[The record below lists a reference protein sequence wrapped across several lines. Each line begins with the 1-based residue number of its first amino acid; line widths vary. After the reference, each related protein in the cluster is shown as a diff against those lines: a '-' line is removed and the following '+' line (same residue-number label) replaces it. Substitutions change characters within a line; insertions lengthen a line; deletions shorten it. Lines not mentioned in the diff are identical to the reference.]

1 MRTSVRPAT
10 ARCLII
16 SLLIPRQTA
25 QENNLNTA
33 APDPLAALRSATAQ
47 RHHQLDTSLPLAADE
62 AGLNDYRQHL
72 LMLRA
77 WLAPLQGWLAGFDDG
92 PQDRR
97 LLPPSDYL
105 RLIDAD
111 LADPAMTHAASPFP
125 ALADAGWPAQAGA
138 AYRWGACYVVEG
150 SQLGGAVLYKRLA
163 GRLAPHPLA
172 YLRGAPEGPGPRWKL
187 FIAALR
193 EALTD
198 PAAFDLAC
206 RGAVDA
212 FDRLI
217 ALQSLSHGPA
227 RAAAQPS

>member
-1 MRTSVRPAT
+1 
-10 ARCLII
+10 
-16 SLLIPRQTA
+16 
-25 QENNLNTA
+25 LNTA
-33 APDPLAALRSATAQ
+33 SPDPLAALRTATAQ
-47 RHHQLDTSLPLAADE
+47 RHHLLDTSLPLAADE
-62 AGLNDYRQHL
+62 AGLDDYRQHL

-77 WLAPLQGWLAGFDDG
+77 WLAPLAAWLADFDDG
-92 PQDRR
+92 PQDDR
-97 LLPPSDYL
+97 LLPPSGYL

-111 LADPAMTHAASPFP
+111 LADPAMASTASADVTFP
-125 ALADAGWPAQAGA
+125 AAAWPVQAAA

-193 EALTD
+193 EALD
-198 PAAFDLAC
+198 EPEAVALAC

-227 RAAAQPS
+227 RAAAQAS

>member
-1 MRTSVRPAT
+1 MCAAV

-16 SLLIPRQTA
+16 CLADKTA

-47 RHHQLDTSLPLAADE
+47 RHHLLDTSLPLAADE
-62 AGLNDYRQHL
+62 AGLDDYRRHL

-77 WLAPLQGWLAGFDDG
+77 WLAPLQAWLATFDDG
-92 PQDRR
+92 AQDRHR
-97 LLPPSDYL
+97 LPPSDHL

-111 LADPAMTHAASPFP
+111 LADPAMERIATASPTF
-125 ALADAGWPAQAGA
+125 ADAAWPAQADA
-138 AYRWGACYVVEG
+138 AYRWGVCYVIEG

-163 GRLAPHPLA
+163 GPLAPHPLA
-172 YLRGAPEGPGPRWKL
+172 YLRGAPEGPGPRWKM
-187 FIAALR
+187 FSAALR
-193 EALTD
+193 AALAD
-198 PAAFDLAC
+198 PAAAEQAC

-217 ALQSLSHGPA
+217 ALQALAQRPA
-227 RAAAQPS
+227 HAAEQAS